1 MRVIMGVD
9 PSTKTGVVIIKGD
22 EVLYQGTIRSNTDNY
37 LTNGFIIAEKLL
49 ELIIH
54 YKVGYVCIENYA
66 LNARFRLVDMVTLG
80 TVIRLHLLKN
90 RWFDG
95 GFAELFKIYQLEPLV
110 LKKWATK
117 KGGAKKVD
125 MKRHAK
131 AKGFTGN
138 NDEVDAFFLAKY
150 LQAGVELSLLDLKE
164 TNWLTM

>member
-37 LTNGFIIAEKLL
+37 LTNGFVIAQ
-49 ELIIH
+49 ELVRLINE
-54 YKVGYVCIENYA
+54 YEVDYVCLENYA
-66 LNARFRLVDMVTLG
+66 MNARFRIVDMVTLG
-80 TVIRLHLLKN
+80 TVIRFFLLE
-90 RWFDG
+90 RQYFAS
-95 GFAELFKIYQLEPLV
+95 GFNEVFEIYQLEPLT

-117 KGGAKKVD
+117 KGGAKKAD